1 MINIKYFKNI
11 FAKTKNICHIK
22 LKNKENIYMENR
34 IAEFYKVSFEQYKKD
49 FEALFP
55 DTELSNASLKEIYN
69 NIKLPSR
76 ATTASAGYDFY
87 LPFEINLDVGDE
99 IMIPTGIRARFRED
113 FALFIMP
120 KSGLGTKSRLIMY
133 NTAALIDADYFHSD
147 NEGHIMIKLLYDL
160 RNSNK
165 PLSLPAG
172 KSFVQGVFLP
182 FGITESD
189 NATGIR
195 NGGLGSTK

>member
-1 MINIKYFKNI
+1 MN
-11 FAKTKNICHIK
+11 
-22 LKNKENIYMENR
+22 NR
-34 IAEFYKVSFEQYKKD
+34 VAEFYKISFEQYKKD
-49 FEALFP
+49 FQNTFP
-55 DTELSNASLKEIYN
+55 QTGLSEEKIKEIYET
-69 NIKLPSR
+69 IKLPAR
-76 ATTASAGYDFY
+76 ATVASAGYDFY

-99 IMIPTGIRARFRED
+99 IMIPTGIRCRMQQD
-113 FALFIMP
+113 YALIIMP

-133 NTAALIDADYFHSD
+133 NTAALIDADYYSSD

-165 PLSLPAG
+165 PLSLPSG
-172 KSFVQGVFLP
+172 KSFVQGIFLP

-195 NGGLGSTK
+195 NGGFGSTK

>member
-1 MINIKYFKNI
+1 ML
-11 FAKTKNICHIK
+11 AKRKFLCHSEITK
-22 LKNKENIYMENR
+22 KEENNMENR
-34 IAEFYKVSFEQYKKD
+34 IAEFYKVSFEQFKKD
-49 FEALFP
+49 FENIYQNSN
-55 DTELSNASLKEIYN
+55 LSEEKIKEMYD

-99 IMIPTGIRARFRED
+99 IMIPTGVRCRMMED

-133 NTAALIDADYFHSD
+133 NTAALIDADYYNSD

-160 RNSNK
+160 RNSDK
-165 PLSLPAG
+165 SLSLPAG

-189 NATGIR
+189 NATGFR
-195 NGGLGSTK
+195 NGGFGSTK

>member
-1 MINIKYFKNI
+1 MN
-11 FAKTKNICHIK
+11 
-22 LKNKENIYMENR
+22 NR
-34 IAEFYKVSFEQYKKD
+34 VAEFYKVSFERYKAD
-49 FEALFP
+49 FENTFP
-55 DTELSNASLKEIYN
+55 QNSLPEEKIKEIYD

-87 LPFEINLDVGDE
+87 LPFEINLGVGDE
-99 IMIPTGIRARFRED
+99 IMIPSGIRARMRED
-113 FALFIMP
+113 YALVIMP

-133 NTAALIDADYFHSD
+133 NTAALIDADYFNSD

-165 PLSLPAG
+165 ELSLPAG

-189 NATGIR
+189 SATGIR

>member
-1 MINIKYFKNI
+1 M
-11 FAKTKNICHIK
+11 A
-22 LKNKENIYMENR
+22 NR
-34 IAEFYKVSFEQYKKD
+34 VAEFYKVSFQQYKKD
-49 FEALFP
+49 FENLFP
-55 DTELSNASLKEIYN
+55 NVQMTDEKIKEIYD
-69 NIKLPSR
+69 NIKLPAR
-76 ATTASAGYDFY
+76 ATVASAGYDFY

-99 IMIPTGIRARFRED
+99 IMIPTGIRCRMQQD
-113 FALFIMP
+113 YALIIMP

-133 NTAALIDADYFHSD
+133 NTAALIDADYYNSD

-172 KSFVQGVFLP
+172 KSFVQGIFLP

>member
-1 MINIKYFKNI
+1 MS
-11 FAKTKNICHIK
+11 
-22 LKNKENIYMENR
+22 NR
-34 IAEFYKVSFEQYKKD
+34 VAEFYKVSFEQYKKD
-49 FEALFP
+49 FEKTFP
-55 DTELSNASLKEIYN
+55 ESPISDKALKEIYD
-69 NIKLPSR
+69 NIKLPAR

-99 IMIPTGIRARFRED
+99 IMIPTGIRSRFRED
-113 FALFIMP
+113 YALFIMP

-133 NTAALIDADYFHSD
+133 NTAALIDADYFNSD

-189 NATGIR
+189 DASGIR

>member
-1 MINIKYFKNI
+1 MSRKV
-11 FAKTKNICHIK
+11 
-22 LKNKENIYMENR
+22 
-34 IAEFYKVSFEQYKKD
+34 AEFYKVSFERFKED
-49 FEALFP
+49 FEKTYFQAG
-55 DTELSNASLKEIYN
+55 LSEEKIKEMYDA
-69 NIKLPSR
+69 IKLPSR

-99 IMIPTGIRARFRED
+99 IMVPTGIRCRMDED
-113 FALFIMP
+113 YALFIMP

-133 NTAALIDADYFHSD
+133 NTAALIDADYYNSD

-165 PLSLPAG
+165 SLFLPAG

-195 NGGLGSTK
+195 NGGFGSTK